1 MIPAGRNAAWT
12 SEAFGATN
20 AALTMVEPELKQLR
34 DRHQV
39 IRFFDGY
46 TSERMEELS
55 AEKLKRPLVKSQLL
69 EILDGKHGQQRQT
82 LQGVFGRHGVQ
93 LKPLDET
100 LFLVTDNA
108 EGEIGFLEVLRPRI
122 VSVYS
127 PLRSEALNRWVRRMV
142 MGSPELDYVWFS
154 GLTFGVLWDLVAQL
168 SRPNRFTRLVFR
180 HDSIFE
186 IDNPEPES
194 EEESEPEGV
203 TEGGDDDGIEVVER
217 RATSFRLVDRVGV
230 IQEKLLTLQQIYS
243 PLYAISQLRFP
254 SPVGRGG
261 HDFYDNGR
269 VTNRCESF
277 RDHRSHLLFVVRIY
291 EQLLRA
297 TEQRAWYSIQDSVGV
312 PGQFRKIVG
321 APVTIRFREAL
332 PPQVFDHWIAATFER
347 KRNKF
352 RLWGHPLRLGPAKVH
367 VYGVDRHLWQPLFL
381 ELTATGCTA
390 IIPNG
395 TCGNTVHRLVTNIQR
410 YLDPGATAYVGEK
423 LYTQMVKESASAIR
437 YEPGKD

>member
-1 MIPAGRNAAWT
+1 MA
-12 SEAFGATN
+12 EF
-20 AALTMVEPELKQLR
+20 ELKQLR

-46 TSERMEELS
+46 ASERMDELYV
-55 AEKLKRPLVKSQLL
+55 EKLKRPLVKSQLL
-69 EILDGKHGQQRQT
+69 EVLGGNHTLRRHT
-82 LQGVFGRHGVQ
+82 LQEIFGRHGVE
-93 LKPLDET
+93 LKPLDDT
-100 LFLVTDNA
+100 MFLVSDKYD
-108 EGEIGFLEVLRPRI
+108 GDIGFMEVLRPRI
-122 VSVYS
+122 ISIYS
-127 PLRSEALNRWVRRMV
+127 PLRSDALNRWVRRIV
-142 MGSPELDYVWFS
+142 MGSPELDYVWLS
-154 GLTFGVLWDLVAQL
+154 GLTFEVLWELVAQL
-168 SRPNRFTRLVFR
+168 SRPERFTRLVFT

-194 EEESEPEGV
+194 EDEEETQERA
-203 TEGGDDDGIEVVER
+203 EAGDDDSIEIIER

-230 IQEKLLTLQQIYS
+230 IQEKLKDMQGIYS
-243 PLYAISQLRFP
+243 PLYAISQMRFP

-269 VTNRCESF
+269 VTNRSESF

-321 APVTIRFREAL
+321 APITIRFREVL
-332 PPQVFDHWIAATFER
+332 PAHMFDHWIKATFER

-352 RLWGHPLRLGPAKVH
+352 RLWGHPLRLGPTKVH
-367 VYGVDRHLWQPLFL
+367 VYGVDRHLWQPIFL

-395 TCGNTVHRLVTNIQR
+395 TCGNTVHRLITNIQR
-410 YLDPGATAYVGEK
+410 YLDPGATAYVGDK
-423 LYTQMVKESASAIR
+423 LYTQMVKESASTIR
-437 YEPGKD
+437 YEPNKD